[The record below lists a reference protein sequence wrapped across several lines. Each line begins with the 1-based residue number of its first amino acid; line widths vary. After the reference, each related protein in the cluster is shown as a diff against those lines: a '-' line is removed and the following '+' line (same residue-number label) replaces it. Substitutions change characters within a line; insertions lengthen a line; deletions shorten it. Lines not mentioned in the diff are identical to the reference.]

1 MEEMKTLSID
11 SIACFMRKLLLH
23 LIVVGLALLAGLWGL
38 PQFAGAVEPLRLQD
52 HATLPRSSVASFH
65 HELQQL
71 LERDGGTR
79 ELLDWLKRV
88 YDARELA
95 AVAAPQQLPWSTW
108 NFPGWRWELTT
119 PRGEHLIMAC
129 DAGALVVIRQG
140 KTLEMSVMEVF
151 EAQGAKRGSGYA
163 SGASTNHA
171 AASSGSHLAAKSP
184 YLARLY
190 FYFAGPS
197 GEVLPAQALPPP
209 AINLFR

>member
-1 MEEMKTLSID
+1 MKTLSIV
-11 SIACFMRKLLLH
+11 SIACFTRKLLAQ
-23 LIVVGLALLAGLWGL
+23 LIVVGLALLAGLRII
-38 PQFAGAVEPLRLQD
+38 PQFAGAVEPARLQD
-52 HATLPRSSVASFH
+52 NATLSHSSVANLQ

-119 PRGEHLIMAC
+119 PRGQHLIMAC

-140 KTLEMSVMEVF
+140 KTLEMSAMQVF
-151 EAQGAKRGSGYA
+151 DAGDSKRDSRYA
-163 SGASTNHA
+163 NGASSHHA
-171 AASSGSHLAAKSP
+171 TASSGSHLAAKSP

-197 GEVLPAQALPPP
+197 REVLPAQALPPP
-209 AINLFR
+209 AINVFR